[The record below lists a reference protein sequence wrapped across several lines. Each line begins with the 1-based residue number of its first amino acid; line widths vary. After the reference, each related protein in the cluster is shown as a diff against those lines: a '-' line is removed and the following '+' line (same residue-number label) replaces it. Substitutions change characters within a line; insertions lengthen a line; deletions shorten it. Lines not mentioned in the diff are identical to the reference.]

1 MTNRLDRVMRG
12 LEALQN
18 DADGII
24 DAHINAWLA
33 EHPEAVSWGETKLR
47 LVAIPAGMTINRVEA
62 LKLLR
67 RGLTGK
73 DNR

>member
-1 MTNRLDRVMRG
+1 MKPTRLDRIMHE
-12 LEALQN
+12 LEILQN

-24 DAHINAWLA
+24 DAHVNAWLA
-33 EHPEAVSWGETKLR
+33 EHPEAASWGETKLR

-67 RGLTGK
+67 RGLTEK
-73 DNR
+73 A

>member
-24 DAHINAWLA
+24 DAHTTLGWQNTPRPSLGARPSFALL
-33 EHPEAVSWGETKLR
+33 PYL
-47 LVAIPAGMTINRVEA
+47 PA
-62 LKLLR
+62 
-67 RGLTGK
+67 
-73 DNR
+73 

>member
-1 MTNRLDRVMRG
+1 MTNRIDRIMYQ

-24 DAHINAWLA
+24 DAHVNAYLA
-33 EHPEAVSWGETKLR
+33 QHPEAISWGETKLR
-47 LVAIPAGMTINRVEA
+47 LVARPAGLTINRVEA

-67 RGLTGK
+67 RGLH
-73 DNR
+73 RR